1 MSISINKKWECSGQI
16 QREPRSHDE
25 NICHTEWQEFA
36 RVFSCDLYYI
46 STESITLR
54 DLNFTY
60 SIGNEGNVLMLNL
73 FHIST
78 VTCEKEHHLSY
89 THNSLPSGFFFN
101 IKRQLIVN
109 SSQNFLTYLSGE
121 NMGRRPSSGPSQSPP
136 VVKVRRGTPAPLQCH
151 QCQALFLSLSQPE
164 D

>member
-1 MSISINKKWECSGQI
+1 MT
-16 QREPRSHDE
+16 R
-25 NICHTEWQEFA
+25 ICAGF
-36 RVFSCDLYYI
+36 FSCDLYYI

-54 DLNFTY
+54 YLNFRY
-60 SIGNEGNVLMLNL
+60 SIGNEDNVLYSLKMLNL

-78 VTCEKEHHLSY
+78 VTCKKVIHTIVSQVV
-89 THNSLPSGFFFN
+89 FFN
-101 IKRQLIVN
+101 SKRQLIVN

>member
-1 MSISINKKWECSGQI
+1 MT
-16 QREPRSHDE
+16 R
-25 NICHTEWQEFA
+25 ICAGF
-36 RVFSCDLYYI
+36 FSCDLYYI

-54 DLNFTY
+54 YLNFRY
-60 SIGNEGNVLMLNL
+60 SIGNEGNVLYSLKMLNL

-89 THNSLPSGFFFN
+89 THNSCQVGFFYV
-101 IKRQLIVN
+101 KRQLIVN

-151 QCQALFLSLSQPE
+151 QCQALFPSLSQPE